1 MRQALLAE
9 HRRDAALAAA
19 RALVIRQHEAI
30 PAKVVVAASAPAA
43 QTQTPM
49 MMMRGKRR
57 RSVMGTALLMR
68 VGGEED
74 EMALRFREAL
84 VEVGRGMN
92 LHGAVRMHFGL
103 FSLVEEE
110 LGVLWS
116 LTNEGTPR
124 CAVLLQLRLTHQ
136 HICDRDGHPLQYASS
151 AFDLEMLVPRAFAVP
166 RELLLF
172 TTTTTTAASSP
183 SSSDSSSSSKARKAE
198 ENKRLRARIR
208 KAITD
213 ALLHITPP
221 TSKA

>member
-43 QTQTPM
+43 QTQTP

-183 SSSDSSSSSKARKAE
+183 SSSSDSSSSKARKAE